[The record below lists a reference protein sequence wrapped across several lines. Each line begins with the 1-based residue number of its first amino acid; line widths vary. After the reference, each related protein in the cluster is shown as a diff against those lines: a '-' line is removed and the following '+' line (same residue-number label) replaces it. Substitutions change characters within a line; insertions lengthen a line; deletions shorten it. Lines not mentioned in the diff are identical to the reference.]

1 MRKAILFLSMLFAM
15 VVRAEIGYY
24 ELVDS
29 ADYYI
34 NKEEYAKA
42 EETIL
47 RALRLEPA
55 NYNNSLLLSNLGT
68 IQRRQGRLEEA
79 VKNYTFA
86 IYMTPNAVT
95 LLKNRAAVYVEMDSI
110 DHALSDYKK
119 IVSLDKDDIE
129 SRYYCAL
136 IYLDKGRISE
146 AQDIIT
152 ELKDLDGKCAE
163 TQECLARMHQAMGHY
178 TEAAGIFSQLLRDN
192 SGRDDLLVHRAE
204 CYLGANDLQRAA
216 LDIEECI
223 SLNPTDGYMY
233 ILKARLKKKLYLS
246 NEVNECISLAVKY
259 GIPKSDAEMLLRVD

>member
-47 RALRLEPA
+47 RALRLEPS

-95 LLKNRAAVYVEMDSI
+95 LLKNRLFLSTKTISSRDI
-110 DHALSDYKK
+110 IALSSIWTKGEFQKLK
-119 IVSLDKDDIE
+119 I
-129 SRYYCAL
+129 
-136 IYLDKGRISE
+136 
-146 AQDIIT
+146 
-152 ELKDLDGKCAE
+152 
-163 TQECLARMHQAMGHY
+163 
-178 TEAAGIFSQLLRDN
+178 
-192 SGRDDLLVHRAE
+192 
-204 CYLGANDLQRAA
+204 
-216 LDIEECI
+216 
-223 SLNPTDGYMY
+223 
-233 ILKARLKKKLYLS
+233 LS
-246 NEVNECISLAVKY
+246 PS
-259 GIPKSDAEMLLRVD
+259 